1 MKKKIT
7 LIAVLAIVIPFL
19 FGSTSYNYSYYG
31 EALHSTPGVNYAQHL
46 NKDIIG
52 IDYGT
57 ARDFVVYNDQIYMV
71 AAASRQS
78 EFTDYLIVLDSEF
91 NPIAEMPE
99 KDGKKVGFG
108 AFNLSDS
115 YATKVRILVNEL
127 FSEID
132 EGFKELFNDNV
143 FYPGSVLPLGSK
155 DPFFG
160 VADAVWTIDDES
172 IIAPNGV
179 VINETENEL
188 STKLEVTFTVW
199 GDNEVEDFSEETITF
214 EYDVMV
220 GSKIEG
226 IETTSSVLAPSF
238 EIETFVSMDDV
249 NLILGSEFDSDI
261 YETVED
267 FIRLNDTFGVSNE
280 TLTFEFDN
288 FEVGFKKTFDEEEN
302 TVYEDV
308 TFTEII
314 EDRISS
320 INSSLFNI
328 PYTLNTPTGI
338 DVVDS
343 GIYIADRRNNRIL
356 KLNHDYEVL
365 DAFFD
370 IEDSTFEE
378 IAFEPLKVTVDPSE
392 RMYVVAHNV
401 FEGIIELDSDGT
413 FDRYTGVNPI
423 KLTAAEAL
431 RRLLMTEAQ
440 RARLPRFLPTE
451 YTNVALNDKNFIYAT
466 ARPREENTDNM
477 IQLINPKGVDVLV
490 RNGYHLPM
498 GDVYYIPTRDNY
510 VVDGPS
516 TFVDV
521 AIGKHG
527 MYTVLDQKRSRL
539 FTYDSEGNLLYI
551 SGDEGSQSDKF
562 SNGVA
567 INYYNDDLLLL
578 DSSGTMIIY
587 KLTAFGEAV
596 NKAVELHSIG
606 EFEEAAHQWEE
617 VLRLNTNYEIAYN
630 GIGKY
635 NLRNGDYREAMK
647 NFKLGH
653 DKTYYSKAFVAY
665 RNEILKKYF
674 GVIVLGLVVV
684 AAGVPVYI
692 NRKKIFKKKGDNT

>member
-392 RMYVVAHNV
+392 RMYVVANNV
-401 FEGIIELDSDGT
+401 YEGIIELDSDGS
-413 FDRYTGVNPI
+413 FNRYTGVNPI
-423 KLTAAEAL
+423 TLTAAEAL

-440 RARLPRFLPTE
+440 REKLQRFLPTSF
-451 YTNVALNDKNFIYAT
+451 TNVALNDRNFIFAT
-466 ARPREENTDNM
+466 ARPRENEVGNM
-477 IQLINPKGVDVLV
+477 IQLISPKGIDVLV
-490 RNGYHLPM
+490 RSGYHDPM
-498 GDVYYIPTRDNY
+498 GDIQYVEAKNNY

-516 TFVDV
+516 ILVDV
-521 AIGKHG
+521 AIGPNG
-527 MYTVLDQKRSRL
+527 MYSVLDQRRSRI
-539 FTYDSEGNLLYI
+539 FTYDAEGNLLYVN
-551 SGDEGSQSDKF
+551 GEEGAQSDKF
-562 SNGVA
+562 KQGVA
-567 INYYNDDLLLL
+567 LNYLNDDLIVL
-578 DSSGTMIIY
+578 DADGGTMIVY
-587 KLTAFGEAV
+587 RLTDFGEAV
-596 NKAVELHSIG
+596 NKAVELHRNG
-606 EFEEAAHQWEE
+606 EFEEAAKYWED
-617 VLRLNTNYEIAYN
+617 VLRLNTNYEI
-630 GIGKY
+630 
-635 NLRNGDYREAMK
+635 
-647 NFKLGH
+647 
-653 DKTYYSKAFVAY
+653 
-665 RNEILKKYF
+665 
-674 GVIVLGLVVV
+674 
-684 AAGVPVYI
+684 
-692 NRKKIFKKKGDNT
+692 